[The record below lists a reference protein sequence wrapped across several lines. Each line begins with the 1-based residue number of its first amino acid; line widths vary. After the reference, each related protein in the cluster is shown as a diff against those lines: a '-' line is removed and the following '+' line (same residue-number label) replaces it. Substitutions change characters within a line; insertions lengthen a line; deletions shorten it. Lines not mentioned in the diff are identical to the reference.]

1 MEWLYITL
9 GVTTGLMT
17 AGLLKNNIKLNFT
30 LIDEDTIKIIDTNSY
45 ARNNLSI
52 DQKNLIAK
60 TTKKM
65 GKKLDI
71 DYLLLLA
78 IIEKETNFE
87 IGATG
92 RSGEKGLMQVMNIAY
107 REVLRVFPEIKISWE
122 DLYNIEDNIIIG
134 SYYFKHCLNR
144 AKGDLK
150 HILSNYTIEQRAL
163 MFYNGGWQYTH
174 DGFFYS
180 QDVLKKYEKF
190 KGLKN

>member
-17 AGLLKNNIKLNFT
+17 AGFLKNNIKLNFT

-71 DYLLLLA
+71 DYLLLFA

-134 SYYFKHCLNR
+134 AYYFKHCLNR